1 MEELNKHLIDNI
13 CKINKC
19 VMHYGVYAL
28 NNKEDII
35 FDKKISKSKFDSLL
49 SKFVTSDY
57 SVNVKKVYNNKN
69 TFYDVNSKY
78 AYKKTNFSNFDSN
91 YKNLLIEIC
100 NEVDIGY
107 ANFSCKRDYHN
118 IYEYE
123 QTLIQLCPEINLNFV
138 QESNYYTFS
147 IIINVDHNIDNTI
160 IKLNKIL
167 NML

>member
-1 MEELNKHLIDNI
+1 MEKLNKELTDNI
-13 CKINKC
+13 SSINKC
-19 VMHYGVYAL
+19 IIHYGDYLL
-28 NNKEDII
+28 NSHEDII
-35 FDKKISKSKFDSLL
+35 FDKKLSKQRFDSLL

-57 SVNVKKVYNNKN
+57 SVNRKKVYNYKN
-69 TFYDVNSKY
+69 YFYDITSKY
-78 AYKKTNFSNFDSN
+78 AFKKTNFSNFDTD
-91 YKNLLIEIC
+91 YKNLLIEIY

-123 QTLIQLCPEINLNFV
+123 LTRIKLCPEINLNFI

-147 IIINVDHNIDNTI
+147 IEINVDHNIDNTI

>member
-13 CKINKC
+13 GKINKC
-19 VMHYGVYAL
+19 VMHYGEYAL

-57 SVNVKKVYNNKN
+57 SCNVKKVYNNKN

-78 AYKKTNFSNFDSN
+78 AYKKTNVLNFDSN
-91 YKNLLIEIC
+91 YKNLLIEIY